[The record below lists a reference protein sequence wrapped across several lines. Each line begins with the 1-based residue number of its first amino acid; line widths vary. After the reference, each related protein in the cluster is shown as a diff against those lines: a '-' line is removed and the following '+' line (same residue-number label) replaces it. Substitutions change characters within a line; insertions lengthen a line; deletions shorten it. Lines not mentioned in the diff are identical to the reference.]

1 MKISQ
6 FNPRSEHAVFCP
18 ILHPVNDEPIKDEN
32 GVQIGFDVVSVNSRK
47 ANQSRNEM
55 HTSILRRKNEL
66 AVEMGRPDFGIDPDP
81 EQKKELDAWDEENKS
96 EFETKARVIVREEF
110 ALYLSRCCLKVHGT
124 IELDDGSVVTD
135 AKSVMLDQEWI
146 ADQVVKF
153 HQDMGN
159 WVPKQPGS

>member
-6 FNPRSEHAVFCP
+6 FNPRSEHAKFCP
-18 ILHPVNDEPIKDEN
+18 ILHPVSGEPIKDEN
-32 GVQIGFDVVSVNSRK
+32 GVQVGFDVVSVNSRK

-55 HTSILRRKNEL
+55 HTCILRRKQDL
-66 AVEMGRPDFGIDPDP
+66 ANEMGRPDFGMDPDP
-81 EQKKELDAWDEENKS
+81 EQKEELEVWDKEHKV
-96 EFETKARVIVREEF
+96 EFEAKARVIVNEEF
-110 ALYLSRCCLKVHGT
+110 SSYLGRCCVKVHGS
-124 IELDDGSVVTD
+124 IELDDGSVATD
-135 AKSVMLDQEWI
+135 AKSVITDQEWV